1 MLLLLFDYCRKPQ
14 YFMLFIFS
22 IERLAMDHSGGC
34 CLVTRSKVL
43 VIVQPLLSSEYGFL
57 DFTIPKKPS
66 LKKLTI
72 YHQLC
77 FLYQYLGEY

>member
-1 MLLLLFDYCRKPQ
+1 
-14 YFMLFIFS
+14 
-22 IERLAMDHSGGC
+22 MDQWGGC

-43 VIVQPLLSSEYGFL
+43 VVVQPLLSSEYGFL

-72 YHQLC
+72 YYQLC
-77 FLYQYLGEY
+77 FLYQYLGKY